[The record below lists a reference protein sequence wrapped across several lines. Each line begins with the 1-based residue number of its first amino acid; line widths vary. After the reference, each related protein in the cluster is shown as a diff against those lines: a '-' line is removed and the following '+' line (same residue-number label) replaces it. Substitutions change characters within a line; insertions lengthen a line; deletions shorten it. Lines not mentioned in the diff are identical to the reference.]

1 MRPGTRQLRM
11 GQFQGGEE
19 VRTGTIWIRLG
30 QYKGVEEMKTG
41 TASVPQTGTIPRV

>member
-1 MRPGTRQLRM
+1 M